1 MKTINRVA
9 LLGLPAL
16 LLSHG
21 MVSAAATSAKAVEAC
36 AAAIETYFEE
46 KQTTSLKLELDQS
59 AIDQDRRLERLTVFE
74 LDAFNAVDRS
84 VVGRFTCTVNNR
96 ARVTNLVP
104 LPLGRPDAES
114 RGRS

>member
-1 MKTINRVA
+1 MKTTNRVA

-21 MVSAAATSAKAVEAC
+21 MVSAAATNAKAVEAC
-36 AAAIETYFEE
+36 AAAIETYFES
-46 KQTTSLKLELDQS
+46 KQTSSLNLKLDQGS
-59 AIDQDRRLERLTVFE
+59 IDQARRLGRVTVFE
-74 LDAFNAVDRS
+74 MDAFNTADRS

-104 LPLGRPDAES
+104 LPLAEPDAEIRS
-114 RGRS
+114 RS